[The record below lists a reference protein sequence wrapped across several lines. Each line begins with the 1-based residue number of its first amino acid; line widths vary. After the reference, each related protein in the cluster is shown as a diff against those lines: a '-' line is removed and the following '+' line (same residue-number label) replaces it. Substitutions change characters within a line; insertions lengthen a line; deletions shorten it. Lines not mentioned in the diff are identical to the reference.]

1 MKEFLSKAAE
11 RITED
16 IKVLSLKRIFLLSG
30 FIAFAA
36 VIIFASVFI
45 STGETSAYSSI
56 KPQNFNDILKDK
68 KQNLGALYKDSFSEI
83 AKRDKDLAFVY
94 MREKF
99 RGNNVSYT
107 IYHVKAKE
115 NFWTVAKKF
124 HINID
129 TIIGANPELDGLSAF
144 TNQQLIVLSKKG
156 VVHEVKDTKENVQM
170 LSDLYRVG
178 KDDILKEN
186 NLTFGMLKQG
196 DLLFIPDAKPIFISD
211 NLKKLYAKR
220 SMFRSPLAGKY
231 TSLFGMRVHP
241 VTGELSMHQGVDI
254 RADMGSWVGASADGK
269 VIFAGWGGNLGYC
282 VKLAHKDGYV
292 TIYGHLSKILVHEG
306 QNVFAGK
313 LIAKTGNSG
322 RTTGPHLHF
331 AIYKD
336 GKLLDPLKFLW

>member
-11 RITED
+11 RISGEVK
-16 IKVLSLKRIFLLSG
+16 ILSFKRILLLSG
-30 FIAFAA
+30 FITFSAA
-36 VIIFASVFI
+36 IIFASIFI

-56 KPQNFNDILKDK
+56 KPQSFNDILRDK

-83 AKRDKDLAFVY
+83 AKRDKDLAFIY

-99 RGNNVSYT
+99 RGKNVSYF
-107 IYHVKAKE
+107 IYKVKPKE
-115 NFWTVAKKF
+115 NFWTVAKKYG
-124 HINID
+124 INID
-129 TIIGANPELDGLSAF
+129 TIIGANPELDGLSAY
-144 TNQQLIVLSKKG
+144 TNQQLIILSKKG
-156 VVHEVKDTKENVQM
+156 VVHEINDTKENVQM
-170 LSDLYRVG
+170 LSDLYRVS
-178 KDDILKEN
+178 KDTILQAN
-186 NLTFGMLKQG
+186 NLNFGVLKQG
-196 DLLFIPDAKPIFISD
+196 DLLFIPDAKPVFISD

-220 SMFRSPLAGKY
+220 SIFRSPLAGKY

-282 VKLAHKDGYV
+282 IKIAHKDGYITV
-292 TIYGHLSKILVHEG
+292 YGHLSKILVHEG

>member
-11 RITED
+11 RISGE
-16 IKVLSLKRIFLLSG
+16 IKTLSLKRILLLSG

-36 VIIFASVFI
+36 TIIFASIFI
-45 STGETSAYSSI
+45 SAGETSAYSSI
-56 KPQNFNDILKDK
+56 KPQSFNDILRDK

-99 RGNNVSYT
+99 RGNNVAYF
-107 IYHVKAKE
+107 IYRVKPKE
-115 NFWTVAKKF
+115 NFWTVAKKYG
-124 HINID
+124 INID
-129 TIIGANPELDGLSAF
+129 TIIGANPELDGLSAY
-144 TNQQLIVLSKKG
+144 TNQQLIVMSKKG
-156 VVHEVKDTKENVQM
+156 VIHEVKDTKENVQM

-178 KDDILKEN
+178 REEILKAN
-186 NLTFGMLKQG
+186 NLNFGIIKQG
-196 DLLFIPDAKPIFISD
+196 DLLFIPDAKPVFISD

-282 VKLAHKDGYV
+282 IKIAHKEGYITV
-292 TIYGHLSKILVHEG
+292 YGHLSKILVHEG